1 MSAFFS
7 GSETSMMAIN
17 RYRLKHLVKEKNK
30 SAKRVSKLL
39 ERTDRLLGV
48 ILIGNNFTHTL
59 STALATVV
67 AIRIWSDSAVLA
79 VTVFMTII
87 MIIFAEVMPKTIA
100 ALKPESIAF
109 PSSYL
114 LKPLSKILSPLITLV
129 SFVSNNVT
137 KLIGIN
143 LDNADKDELKPEELR
158 TLLQTS
164 RVPKRQEEML
174 MGIFDMDY
182 LSVND
187 VMIPKNEIVGIDLND
202 ELEDIL
208 KQLQNIDFTYI
219 PCFEDSIDNIQ
230 GFLSLNKKADFL
242 GYKNQSKQNLKEE
255 LQEPLF
261 VPENTPLYKQL
272 ANFQSSGRRVGL
284 IVDEYGDIE
293 GIITLRAIL
302 EVIVGEIT
310 TESIEKMDIMPQADG
325 TYLVEGGMMIRD
337 VNRRLDWELPTEG
350 PKTLSGLIL
359 EEIQTIP
366 ETNIGLTISGYR
378 IETVLIKDNVIDAR
392 IIGID
397 NIIENLDAFTLSY
410 PNNRAPVIVTPALL
424 APGIKART

>member
-30 SAKRVSKLL
+30 SAKRVSRLL

-67 AIRIWSDSAVLA
+67 AIRLWSDSAVLA

-109 PSSYL
+109 PASYL
-114 LKPLSKILSPLITLV
+114 LKPLSKLLSPLITLV

-137 KLIGIN
+137 KMMGIN
-143 LDNADKDELKPEELR
+143 LDNTDKDELKPEELR

-164 RVPKRQEEML
+164 GVPKRQEEML

-187 VMIPKNEIVGIDLND
+187 VMIPKNEIIGIDLND
-202 ELEDIL
+202 EIEDIL
-208 KQLQNIDFTYI
+208 KQLQIIDFTYI
-219 PCFEDSIDNIQ
+219 PCYQDSIDNIQ

-242 GYKNQSKQNLKEE
+242 GNKIQSKENLKAE
-255 LQEPLF
+255 LREPLF

-302 EVIVGEIT
+302 EIIVGEIT

-325 TYLVEGGMMIRD
+325 TYLIEGNVMVRE
-337 VNRRLDWELPTEG
+337 VNRRLEWELPTEG

-359 EEIQTIP
+359 EEVQTIP
-366 ETNIGLTISGYR
+366 DTNIGLTIGGYR
-378 IETVLIKDNVIDAR
+378 IETVLIKDNVIKLTK
-392 IIGID
+392 IKKVEEL
-397 NIIENLDAFTLSY
+397 NELDEEQE
-410 PNNRAPVIVTPALL
+410 
-424 APGIKART
+424 

>member
-1 MSAFFS
+1 LNEIPLWILLGSIGFLVLMSAFFS

-30 SAKRVSKLL
+30 SARRVSKLL
-39 ERTDRLLGV
+39 ESTDRLLGV

-67 AIRIWSDSAVLA
+67 AIRLWTDSAVLA

-109 PSSYL
+109 PASYV
-114 LKPLSKILSPLITLV
+114 LKPLSKILSPLITMV
-129 SFVSNNVT
+129 SFVSNNFA

-143 LDNADKDELKPEELR
+143 LDDVDKDELKPEELR
-158 TLLQTS
+158 TLLQSTG
-164 RVPKRQEEML
+164 VPKRQEEML

-187 VMIPKNEIVGIDLND
+187 VMIPKNEIIGINLND
-202 ELEDIL
+202 NIEEILE
-208 KQLQNIDFTYI
+208 QLQEIDFTYI
-219 PCFEDSIDNIQ
+219 PCYEDSIDNIQ
-230 GFLSLNKKADFL
+230 GFLSVNKKADFL
-242 GYKNQSKQNLKEE
+242 GNRSQSKQSLKAE
-255 LQEPLF
+255 LREPLF

-272 ANFQSSGRRVGL
+272 SNFQSSGRRVGL

-302 EVIVGEIT
+302 EIIVGEIT
-310 TESIEKMDIMPQADG
+310 TETMEKMDIMPQADG
-325 TYLVEGGMMIRD
+325 SYLVEGGMMVRE
-337 VNRRLDWELPTEG
+337 VNRRLKFELPTEG

-359 EEIQTIP
+359 EEVQTIP
-366 ETNIGLTISGYR
+366 ETNIGLTINGYR
-378 IETVLIKDNVIDAR
+378 IETVLIKDNVIKLAKL
-392 IIGID
+392 GKEKNID
-397 NIIENLDAFTLSY
+397 ETDEEQE
-410 PNNRAPVIVTPALL
+410 
-424 APGIKART
+424 

>member
-1 MSAFFS
+1 M
-7 GSETSMMAIN
+7 
-17 RYRLKHLVKEKNK
+17 
-30 SAKRVSKLL
+30 
-39 ERTDRLLGV
+39 
-48 ILIGNNFTHTL
+48 
-59 STALATVV
+59 
-67 AIRIWSDSAVLA
+67 
-79 VTVFMTII
+79 
-87 MIIFAEVMPKTIA
+87 
-100 ALKPESIAF
+100 
-109 PSSYL
+109 
-114 LKPLSKILSPLITLV
+114 
-129 SFVSNNVT
+129 
-137 KLIGIN
+137 
-143 LDNADKDELKPEELR
+143 KPEELR

-208 KQLQNIDFTYI
+208 KQLQEIDFTYI

-272 ANFQSSGRRVGL
+272 ANFQSSGKRVGL

-325 TYLVEGGMMIRD
+325 TYLVEGGMMIRE

-359 EEIQTIP
+359 ERIQTIP
-366 ETNIGLTISGYR
+366 ETNIGLTISGYM
-378 IETVLIKDNVIDAR
+378 IETVLIKDNVIKLAKL
-392 IIGID
+392 
-397 NIIENLDAFTLSY
+397 EKVE
-410 PNNRAPVIVTPALL
+410 VISDLEEEQE
-424 APGIKART
+424 

>member
-1 MSAFFS
+1 LNEIPLWILLGSIGFLVLMSAFFS

-30 SAKRVSKLL
+30 SARRVSKLL
-39 ERTDRLLGV
+39 ESTDRLLGV

-67 AIRIWSDSAVLA
+67 AIRLWTDSAVLA

-109 PSSYL
+109 PASYV
-114 LKPLSKILSPLITLV
+114 LKPLSKILSPLITMV
-129 SFVSNNVT
+129 SFVSNNFA

-143 LDNADKDELKPEELR
+143 LDDVDKDELKPEELR
-158 TLLQTS
+158 TLLQSTG
-164 RVPKRQEEML
+164 VPKRQEEML

-187 VMIPKNEIVGIDLND
+187 VMIPKNEIIGINLND
-202 ELEDIL
+202 NIEEILE
-208 KQLQNIDFTYI
+208 QLQEIDFTYI
-219 PCFEDSIDNIQ
+219 PCYEDSIDNIQ
-230 GFLSLNKKADFL
+230 GFLSVHKKADFL
-242 GYKNQSKQNLKEE
+242 GNRSQSKQSLKAE
-255 LQEPLF
+255 LREPLF

-272 ANFQSSGRRVGL
+272 SNFQSSGRRVGL

-302 EVIVGEIT
+302 EIIVGEIT
-310 TESIEKMDIMPQADG
+310 TETMEKMDIMPQADG
-325 TYLVEGGMMIRD
+325 SYLVEGGMMVRE
-337 VNRRLDWELPTEG
+337 VNRRLKFELPTEG

-359 EEIQTIP
+359 EEVQTIP
-366 ETNIGLTISGYR
+366 DTNIGLTINGYR
-378 IETVLIKDNVIDAR
+378 IETVLIKDNVIKLAKL
-392 IIGID
+392 GKEKNID
-397 NIIENLDAFTLSY
+397 EIDEEQE
-410 PNNRAPVIVTPALL
+410 
-424 APGIKART
+424 

>member
-1 MSAFFS
+1 MNEIPLWILLASIAFLVLMSAFFS

-30 SAKRVSKLL
+30 SAKRVSRLL
-39 ERTDRLLGV
+39 EKTDRLLGV

-67 AIRIWSDSAVLA
+67 AIRIWSDNAVLA

-137 KLIGIN
+137 KLIGID

-164 RVPKRQEEML
+164 GVPKRQEEML
-174 MGIFDMDY
+174 MGIFDMDN

-187 VMIPKNEIVGIDLND
+187 VMIPKNEIIGIDLNN
-202 ELEDIL
+202 EIEEIV
-208 KQLQNIDFTYI
+208 KQLQEIDFTYV
-219 PCFEDSIDNIQ
+219 PCYEDTIDNIQ
-230 GFLSLNKKADFL
+230 GFLSLNKKAEFL
-242 GYKNQSKQNLKEE
+242 GSEIKSIRNLKDE
-255 LQEPLF
+255 LREPLF

-293 GIITLRAIL
+293 GIITLRSIL
-302 EVIVGEIT
+302 EIIVGEIT
-310 TESIEKMDIMPQADG
+310 SESIEKMDIMPQADG
-325 TYLVEGGMMIRD
+325 SYLVDGSMMIRE
-337 VNRRLDWELPTEG
+337 VNRRLEWELPTEG

-366 ETNIGLTISGYR
+366 DTNVGLSIENYR
-378 IETVLIKDNVIDAR
+378 IETVLIKDNVIKLAKVE
-392 IIGID
+392 
-397 NIIENLDAFTLSY
+397 IIEEIIEQDEEQE
-410 PNNRAPVIVTPALL
+410 
-424 APGIKART
+424 

>member
-30 SAKRVSKLL
+30 SAKRVAKLI

-114 LKPLSKILSPLITLV
+114 LKPLSKVLSPLITLV
-129 SFVSNNVT
+129 SFVSNGVT
-137 KLIGIN
+137 KLIGID
-143 LDNADKDELKPEELR
+143 LDSADKDELRPEELR

-164 RVPKRQEEML
+164 GVPKRQEEML

-202 ELEDIL
+202 DIEQVLE
-208 KQLQNIDFTYI
+208 QLQKIDFTYI

-242 GYKNQSKQNLKEE
+242 GNNIQSKEMLKAG

-293 GIITLRAIL
+293 GIITLRSIL
-302 EVIVGEIT
+302 EIIVGEIA

-325 TYLVEGGMMIRD
+325 TYLIEGGMMIRD
-337 VNRRLDWELPTEG
+337 LNKRLEWELPTEG

-366 ETNIGLTISGYR
+366 DTNIGLTIEGYR
-378 IETVLIKDNVIDAR
+378 VETVLIKDNVIK
-392 IIGID
+392 
-397 NIIENLDAFTLSY
+397 
-410 PNNRAPVIVTPALL
+410 L
-424 APGIKART
+424 AKLEKIQEISETEEEQE

>member
-1 MSAFFS
+1 MASIAFLVLMSAFFS

-67 AIRIWSDSAVLA
+67 AIRIWNDSAVLA

-109 PSSYL
+109 PASYL

-208 KQLQNIDFTYI
+208 KQLQDIDFTYI

-272 ANFQSSGRRVGL
+272 ANFQSSGKRVGL
-284 IVDEYGDIE
+284 MLMSM
-293 GIITLRAIL
+293 GILKGSLLL
-302 EVIVGEIT
+302 E
-310 TESIEKMDIMPQADG
+310 Q
-325 TYLVEGGMMIRD
+325 
-337 VNRRLDWELPTEG
+337 
-350 PKTLSGLIL
+350 
-359 EEIQTIP
+359 
-366 ETNIGLTISGYR
+366 
-378 IETVLIKDNVIDAR
+378 
-392 IIGID
+392 
-397 NIIENLDAFTLSY
+397 F
-410 PNNRAPVIVTPALL
+410 
-424 APGIKART
+424 

>member
-1 MSAFFS
+1 MNEIPLWILLASIAFLVLMSAFFS

-30 SAKRVSKLL
+30 SAKRVSRLL
-39 ERTDRLLGV
+39 EKTDRLLGV

-67 AIRIWSDSAVLA
+67 AIRIWSDNAVLA

-129 SFVSNNVT
+129 SFISNNVT
-137 KLIGIN
+137 KLMGID
-143 LDNADKDELKPEELR
+143 LDNANKDELKPEELR

-164 RVPKRQEEML
+164 GVPKRQEEML
-174 MGIFDMDY
+174 MGIFDMDN

-187 VMIPKNEIVGIDLND
+187 VMIPKNEIIGIDLND
-202 ELEDIL
+202 EIKDIV
-208 KQLQNIDFTYI
+208 KQLQEIDSTYV
-219 PCFEDSIDNIQ
+219 PCYEDTIDNIQ
-230 GFLSLNKKADFL
+230 GFLSLNKKAEFL
-242 GYKNQSKQNLKEE
+242 GSETKSIRSLKDE
-255 LQEPLF
+255 LREPLF

-293 GIITLRAIL
+293 GIITLRSIL
-302 EVIVGEIT
+302 EIIVGEIT
-310 TESIEKMDIMPQADG
+310 TESIERMDIMPQADG
-325 TYLVEGGMMIRD
+325 SYLVDGSMMIRE
-337 VNRRLDWELPTEG
+337 VNRRLEWELPTEG

-366 ETNIGLTISGYR
+366 DTNVGLSIENYR
-378 IETVLIKDNVIDAR
+378 IETVLIKDNVIKLAKVE
-392 IIGID
+392 
-397 NIIENLDAFTLSY
+397 IIEEVNEQ
-410 PNNRAPVIVTPALL
+410 NEEQE
-424 APGIKART
+424 

>member
-1 MSAFFS
+1 MNEIPLWILLASIAFLVLMSAFFS

-30 SAKRVSKLL
+30 SAKRVSRLL
-39 ERTDRLLGV
+39 EKTDRLLGV

-67 AIRIWSDSAVLA
+67 AIRIWSDNAVLA

-100 ALKPESIAF
+100 SLKPESIAF

-129 SFVSNNVT
+129 SFISNNVT
-137 KLIGIN
+137 KLMGID
-143 LDNADKDELKPEELR
+143 LDNANKDELKPEELR

-164 RVPKRQEEML
+164 GVPKRQEEML
-174 MGIFDMDY
+174 MGIFDMDN

-187 VMIPKNEIVGIDLND
+187 VMIPKNEIIGIDLND
-202 ELEDIL
+202 EIKDIV
-208 KQLQNIDFTYI
+208 KQLQEIDFTYV
-219 PCFEDSIDNIQ
+219 PCYEDTIDNIQ
-230 GFLSLNKKADFL
+230 GFLSLNKKAEFL
-242 GYKNQSKQNLKEE
+242 GSEAKSIRSLKDE
-255 LQEPLF
+255 LREPLF

-293 GIITLRAIL
+293 GIITLRSIL
-302 EVIVGEIT
+302 EIIVGEIT

-325 TYLVEGGMMIRD
+325 SYLVDGSMMIRE
-337 VNRRLDWELPTEG
+337 VNRRLEWELPTEG

-366 ETNIGLTISGYR
+366 DTNVGLSIENYR
-378 IETVLIKDNVIDAR
+378 IETVLIKDNVIKLAKVE
-392 IIGID
+392 
-397 NIIENLDAFTLSY
+397 IIEEIIEQDEEQE
-410 PNNRAPVIVTPALL
+410 
-424 APGIKART
+424 

>member
-1 MSAFFS
+1 MNEIPLWILLASIAFLVLMSAFFS

-30 SAKRVSKLL
+30 SAKRVSRLL
-39 ERTDRLLGV
+39 EKTDRLLGV

-67 AIRIWSDSAVLA
+67 AIRIWSDNAVLA

-129 SFVSNNVT
+129 SFISNNVT
-137 KLIGIN
+137 KLMGID
-143 LDNADKDELKPEELR
+143 LDNANKDELKPEELR

-164 RVPKRQEEML
+164 GVPKRQEEML
-174 MGIFDMDY
+174 MGIFDMDN

-187 VMIPKNEIVGIDLND
+187 VMIPKNEIIGIDLND
-202 ELEDIL
+202 EIKDIV
-208 KQLQNIDFTYI
+208 KQLQEIDFTYV
-219 PCFEDSIDNIQ
+219 PCYEDTIDNIQ
-230 GFLSLNKKADFL
+230 GFLSLNKKAEFL
-242 GYKNQSKQNLKEE
+242 GSETKSIRSLKDE
-255 LQEPLF
+255 LREPLF

-293 GIITLRAIL
+293 GIITLRSIL
-302 EVIVGEIT
+302 EIIVGEIT
-310 TESIEKMDIMPQADG
+310 TESIERMDIMPQADG
-325 TYLVEGGMMIRD
+325 SYLVDGSMMIRE
-337 VNRRLDWELPTEG
+337 VNRRLEWELPTEG

-366 ETNIGLTISGYR
+366 DTNVGLSIENYR
-378 IETVLIKDNVIDAR
+378 IETVLIKDNVIK
-392 IIGID
+392 
-397 NIIENLDAFTLSY
+397 
-410 PNNRAPVIVTPALL
+410 L
-424 APGIKART
+424 AKVEITEEVNEQNEEQE

>member
-1 MSAFFS
+1 MNEIPLWILLASIAFLVLMSAFFS

-30 SAKRVSKLL
+30 SAKRVSRLVEK
-39 ERTDRLLGV
+39 TDRLLGV

-67 AIRIWSDSAVLA
+67 AIRIWSDNAVLA

-129 SFVSNNVT
+129 SFISNNVT
-137 KLIGIN
+137 KLMGID
-143 LDNADKDELKPEELR
+143 LDNANKDELKPEELR

-164 RVPKRQEEML
+164 GVPKRQEEML
-174 MGIFDMDY
+174 MGIFDMDN

-202 ELEDIL
+202 EIEDIV
-208 KQLQNIDFTYI
+208 KQLQEIDFTYV
-219 PCFEDSIDNIQ
+219 PCYEDTIDNIQ
-230 GFLSLNKKADFL
+230 GFLSLNKKAEFL
-242 GYKNQSKQNLKEE
+242 GSETKSIRSLKDE
-255 LQEPLF
+255 LREPLF

-293 GIITLRAIL
+293 GIITLRSIL
-302 EVIVGEIT
+302 EIIVGEIT
-310 TESIEKMDIMPQADG
+310 TESIERMDIMPQADG
-325 TYLVEGGMMIRD
+325 SYLVDGSMMIRE
-337 VNRRLDWELPTEG
+337 VNRRLEWELPTEG

-366 ETNIGLTISGYR
+366 DTNVGLSIENYR
-378 IETVLIKDNVIDAR
+378 IETVLIKDNVIKLAKVE
-392 IIGID
+392 
-397 NIIENLDAFTLSY
+397 IIEEVNEQ
-410 PNNRAPVIVTPALL
+410 NEEQE
-424 APGIKART
+424 

>member
-202 ELEDIL
+202 ELGDIL

-378 IETVLIKDNVIDAR
+378 IETVLIKDNVIKLAKL
-392 IIGID
+392 
-397 NIIENLDAFTLSY
+397 EKVE
-410 PNNRAPVIVTPALL
+410 VINDSEEEQE
-424 APGIKART
+424 

>member
-17 RYRLKHLVKEKNK
+17 RYRLKHLVKEKDK
-30 SAKRVSKLL
+30 SAKRVAKLL

-100 ALKPESIAF
+100 ALKPESVAF

-114 LKPLSKILSPLITLV
+114 LKPLSKVLSPLITLV
-129 SFVSNNVT
+129 SFVSNGVT
-137 KLIGIN
+137 KLIGID
-143 LDNADKDELKPEELR
+143 LDSADKDELRPEELR

-164 RVPKRQEEML
+164 GVPKRQEEML

-202 ELEDIL
+202 DIEQVLE
-208 KQLQNIDFTYI
+208 QLQKIDFTYI

-242 GYKNQSKQNLKEE
+242 GNNIQSKEMLKAG

-293 GIITLRAIL
+293 GIITLRSIL
-302 EVIVGEIT
+302 EIIVGEIT

-325 TYLVEGGMMIRD
+325 TYLIEGGMMIRD
-337 VNRRLDWELPTEG
+337 LNKRLEWELPTEG

-366 ETNIGLTISGYR
+366 DTNIGLTIEGYR
-378 IETVLIKDNVIDAR
+378 IETVLIKDNVIK
-392 IIGID
+392 
-397 NIIENLDAFTLSY
+397 
-410 PNNRAPVIVTPALL
+410 L
-424 APGIKART
+424 AKLEKIQEISETEEEQE

>member
-1 MSAFFS
+1 MNEIPLWILLASIAFLVLMSAFFS

-30 SAKRVSKLL
+30 SAKRVSRLL
-39 ERTDRLLGV
+39 EKTDRLLGV

-67 AIRIWSDSAVLA
+67 AIRIWSDNAVLA

-129 SFVSNNVT
+129 SFISNNVT
-137 KLIGIN
+137 KLMGID
-143 LDNADKDELKPEELR
+143 LDNANKDELKPEELR

-164 RVPKRQEEML
+164 GVPKRQEEML
-174 MGIFDMDY
+174 MGIFDMDN

-187 VMIPKNEIVGIDLND
+187 VMIPKNEIIGIDLND
-202 ELEDIL
+202 EIKDIV
-208 KQLQNIDFTYI
+208 KQLQEIDFTYV
-219 PCFEDSIDNIQ
+219 PCYVDTIDNIQ
-230 GFLSLNKKADFL
+230 GFLSLNKKAEFL
-242 GYKNQSKQNLKEE
+242 GSETKSIRSLKDE
-255 LQEPLF
+255 LREPLF

-293 GIITLRAIL
+293 GIITLRSIL
-302 EVIVGEIT
+302 EIIVGEIT
-310 TESIEKMDIMPQADG
+310 TESIERMDIMPQADG
-325 TYLVEGGMMIRD
+325 SYLVDGSMMIRE
-337 VNRRLDWELPTEG
+337 VNRRLEWELPTEG

-366 ETNIGLTISGYR
+366 DTNVGLSIENYR
-378 IETVLIKDNVIDAR
+378 IETVLIKDNVIKLAKVE
-392 IIGID
+392 
-397 NIIENLDAFTLSY
+397 IIEEVNEQ
-410 PNNRAPVIVTPALL
+410 NEEQE
-424 APGIKART
+424 

>member
-137 KLIGIN
+137 KLIGID

-187 VMIPKNEIVGIDLND
+187 VMIPKNEIIGIDLND

-208 KQLQNIDFTYI
+208 RQLQDIDFTYI

-272 ANFQSSGRRVGL
+272 ANFQSSGKRVGL

-325 TYLVEGGMMIRD
+325 TYLVEGGMMIRE

-378 IETVLIKDNVIDAR
+378 IETVLIKDNVIKLAKL
-392 IIGID
+392 
-397 NIIENLDAFTLSY
+397 EKVE
-410 PNNRAPVIVTPALL
+410 VINDSEEEQE
-424 APGIKART
+424 

>member
-1 MSAFFS
+1 
-7 GSETSMMAIN
+7 MMAIN

-30 SAKRVSKLL
+30 SAKRVSRLL
-39 ERTDRLLGV
+39 EKTDRLLGV

-67 AIRIWSDSAVLA
+67 AIRIWSDNAVLA

-129 SFVSNNVT
+129 SFISNNVT
-137 KLIGIN
+137 KLMGID
-143 LDNADKDELKPEELR
+143 LDNANKDELKPEELR

-164 RVPKRQEEML
+164 GVPKRQEEML
-174 MGIFDMDY
+174 MGIFDMDN

-187 VMIPKNEIVGIDLND
+187 VMIPKNEIIGIDLND
-202 ELEDIL
+202 EIKDIV
-208 KQLQNIDFTYI
+208 KQLQEIDFTYV
-219 PCFEDSIDNIQ
+219 PCYEDTIDNIQ
-230 GFLSLNKKADFL
+230 GFLSLNKKAEFL
-242 GYKNQSKQNLKEE
+242 GSETKSIRSLKDE
-255 LQEPLF
+255 LREPLF

-293 GIITLRAIL
+293 GIITLRSIL
-302 EVIVGEIT
+302 EIIVGEIT
-310 TESIEKMDIMPQADG
+310 TESIERMDIMPQADG
-325 TYLVEGGMMIRD
+325 SYLVDGSMMIRE
-337 VNRRLDWELPTEG
+337 VNRRLEWELPTEG

-366 ETNIGLTISGYR
+366 DTNVGLSIENYR
-378 IETVLIKDNVIDAR
+378 IETVLIKDNVIK
-392 IIGID
+392 
-397 NIIENLDAFTLSY
+397 
-410 PNNRAPVIVTPALL
+410 L
-424 APGIKART
+424 AKVEITEEVNEQNEEQE

>member
-1 MSAFFS
+1 MNEIPLWILLASIAFLVLMSAFFS

-39 ERTDRLLGV
+39 EKTDRLLGV

-67 AIRIWSDSAVLA
+67 AIRIWSDNAVLA

-114 LKPLSKILSPLITLV
+114 LKPLSKVLSPLITLV

-137 KLIGIN
+137 KLIGID
-143 LDNADKDELKPEELR
+143 LDNANKDELKPEELR

-164 RVPKRQEEML
+164 GVPKRQEEML
-174 MGIFDMDY
+174 MGIFDMDN

-187 VMIPKNEIVGIDLND
+187 VMIPKNEIIGINLND
-202 ELEDIL
+202 AIEDIVN
-208 KQLQNIDFTYI
+208 QLQEIDFTYI
-219 PCFEDSIDNIQ
+219 PCYLDTIDNIQ
-230 GFLSLNKKADFL
+230 GFLSLNKKAEFL
-242 GYKNQSKQNLKEE
+242 GSEAKSIQSLKDE
-255 LQEPLF
+255 LREPLF

-293 GIITLRAIL
+293 GIITLRSIL
-302 EVIVGEIT
+302 EIIVGEIT

-325 TYLVEGGMMIRD
+325 SYLVDGSMIIRE
-337 VNRRLDWELPTEG
+337 VNRRLKWELPTEG

-366 ETNIGLTISGYR
+366 NTNVGLSIENYR
-378 IETVLIKDNVIDAR
+378 IETVLIKDNVIKLAKVKV
-392 IIGID
+392 
-397 NIIENLDAFTLSY
+397 IEQTIEQNEEQE
-410 PNNRAPVIVTPALL
+410 
-424 APGIKART
+424 